1 MGKRRYFEIQVE
13 ALVFTA
19 VGAAI
24 AFLLVASMTFAVC
37 RCTKNK
43 RRREREAAK
52 QAKENAANGDPYRQV
67 KRFPKVFYN

>member
-1 MGKRRYFEIQVE
+1 M
-13 ALVFTA
+13 FTA

-67 KRFPKVFYN
+67 KRF